1 MEQKIKTL
9 LFFKVSMFI
18 LLSWI
23 YHFYIF
29 KSTYSK
35 LLVECYNHH
44 RILYRTNYRILA
56 IYNQDKDSCVVCLR
70 EQIPNGGNDKKGIT
84 NNDKCS
90 TEKKKILNGSLPQS
104 ARGRKKDIKNKSYL
118 FETKKYSYLER
129 KIFKDLDYE
138 NFLKNNKT
146 ISNKVYKKII
156 RKKLVSLNS
165 PFMLLFLLLLIG
177 FILDL
182 YVNCGLIRGMVKTL
196 TLIVPGWFGHL
207 NNMLKTSN
215 LSWLFQSTEKVQDLI
230 KKLFRTSRSG
240 PWNVQMVDE
249 YTYVPYFF
257 VLVIYIIPLII
268 LGITL
273 ILGVFYY
280 HKKVMKYEK
289 IKLRKI

>member
-1 MEQKIKTL
+1 
-9 LFFKVSMFI
+9 MFI

-35 LLVECYNHH
+35 FLVECYNH
-44 RILYRTNYRILA
+44 RGILYRTNFRILA
-56 IYNQDKDSCVVCLR
+56 IYNQDNDSCIVCLR
-70 EQIPNGGNDKKGIT
+70 EHIPNGGNDKKGIT

-90 TEKKKILNGSLPQS
+90 TGKKKILNGSLPQS
-104 ARGRKKDIKNKSYL
+104 ARGHKKDIKNKSYL

-129 KIFKDLDYE
+129 KIFKELDYE
-138 NFLKNNKT
+138 HFLKNNRT

-156 RKKLVSLNS
+156 RKKLVSLLNS
-165 PFMLLFLLLLIG
+165 PFMLLFLLFLIG

-182 YVNCGLIRGMVKTL
+182 SVNCGLIRGVVKTL
-196 TLIVPGWFGHL
+196 TLIVPGWFGRL

-215 LSWLFQSTEKVQDLI
+215 LSWLFQSTKKIENFISVSKKINGNWQEQAKVA
-230 KKLFRTSRSG
+230 G
-240 PWNVQMVDE
+240 
-249 YTYVPYFF
+249 
-257 VLVIYIIPLII
+257 YI
-268 LGITL
+268 ITL

>member
-35 LLVECYNHH
+35 FLVECYNYR
-44 RILYRTNYRILA
+44 RILYKTNYRILA

-70 EQIPNGGNDKKGIT
+70 EHIPNGGNDQKGIT

-90 TEKKKILNGSLPQS
+90 KGKKKILNGSLPQS
-104 ARGRKKDIKNKSYL
+104 ARKGKKDIKNKSYL

-129 KIFKDLDYE
+129 KIFKELDYE
-138 NFLKNNKT
+138 HFLKNNRT

-156 RKKLVSLNS
+156 RKKLVSLLNS
-165 PFMLLFLLLLIG
+165 PFMLLFLLFLIG

-182 YVNCGLIRGMVKTL
+182 SVNCGFIRGMVKTL

-215 LSWLFQSTEKVQDLI
+215 LSWLFEPLDKV
-230 KKLFRTSRSG
+230 KKLIRASTKTRTG
-240 PWNVQMVDE
+240 WKVEMVDG
-249 YTYVPYFF
+249 YSYVPYFF
-257 VLVIYIIPLII
+257 VFLIYIIPLII

-273 ILGVFYY
+273 ILGVLYY